1 MINDFGFII
10 PQNCQFGV
18 GALKKLPAFLRS
30 AGSSKVM
37 LVSDRML
44 EKIGVVEKV
53 RKILIEGNI
62 TVNPRAVS
70 IKDVEAL
77 YEKTI

>member
-1 MINDFGFII
+1 MMEQKAHSIFAAVQMSED
-10 PQNCQFGV
+10 
-18 GALKKLPAFLRS
+18 AMKS
-30 AGSSKVM
+30 
-37 LVSDRML
+37 
-44 EKIGVVEKV
+44 
-53 RKILIEGNI
+53 GNI

>member
-1 MINDFGFII
+1 MTCDALVQLNKDLGIPSDFGKVAQVQANGGVARFRELI
-10 PQNCQFGV
+10 PQMSED
-18 GALKKLPAFLRS
+18 AMKS
-30 AGSSKVM
+30 
-37 LVSDRML
+37 
-44 EKIGVVEKV
+44 
-53 RKILIEGNI
+53 GNI